1 MYNIVVQVSAATI
14 TKLLKGNN
22 VTLKNQDGY
31 DVTLVFGEAN
41 KKLFTKMKRNVKNS
55 KGTRLNIDQLDDVL
69 IQDVVNGGN
78 ILRSLKKGF
87 KKIDKGFKQAGKY
100 VKKNAGD
107 IAESAKKIVP
117 KKDLSTALGVLATA
131 GIMTGTAAIGA
142 PMLGVPLSMA
152 ATKGI
157 DAGVNTV
164 YANDFSKK
172 QTAKGWQNAAIKGTT
187 ETAVKTALNSAKSVG
202 TTTKSAPTAIPVA
215 QVVEGTGAKK
225 RGRKPKGE
233 GISIKL
239 DRNIHHGAVRKG
251 KEVFSAGG
259 SFISIG
265 GSGFVPVM

>member
-1 MYNIVVQVSAATI
+1 MYNIIVQLSAATV

-31 DVTLVFGEAN
+31 TVTLVFGEAN

-55 KGTRLNIDQLDDVL
+55 KGTRVNIEQLDDVL
-69 IQDVVNGGN
+69 VQDVVDGGN
-78 ILRSLKKGF
+78 ILRSIKKGF

-131 GIMTGTAAIGA
+131 GIMAGTTAIGNPA
-142 PMLGVPLSMA
+142 LGVPLSMA
-152 ATKGI
+152 ASKGI

-172 QTAKGWQNAAIKGTT
+172 QTAKGWRNAAIKGTA

-202 TTTKSAPTAIPVA
+202 TTSKTAPSVPSVPTAIPVA
-215 QVVEGTGAKK
+215 EVVEGTGAKK
-225 RGRKPKGE
+225 RGRKPKPKGE

-251 KEVFSAGG
+251 KEVFSAG
-259 SFISIG
+259 SFMPIG
-265 GSGFVPVM
+265 